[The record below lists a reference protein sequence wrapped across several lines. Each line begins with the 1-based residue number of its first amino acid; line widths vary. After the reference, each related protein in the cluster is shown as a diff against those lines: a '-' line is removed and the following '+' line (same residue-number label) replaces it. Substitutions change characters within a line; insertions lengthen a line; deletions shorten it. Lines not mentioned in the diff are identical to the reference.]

1 MAAAAFA
8 MLASLYRGENVGL
21 WEILASVRLTTAG
34 QGRGSPPVSKERIQ
48 ENYGKL
54 PLAFEANVGQA
65 DASVQFLARGSGYGL
80 FLTGTEAVMVLKQ
93 AKVNPIEGRMGAM
106 GAMLWRPRQSGTIA
120 PSTENRESMPPV
132 ADAPA
137 TVVRMQLLGGNPA
150 PQVVGRDELPGK
162 VSYFIGNDPTWS
174 PGDRG
179 PLRLGR
185 HRNHPPGA
193 RSLLR
198 GAYPGTATG
207 GP

>member
-1 MAAAAFA
+1 MRFKMSKYRILMMAAAAFA

-21 WEILASVRLTTAG
+21 WEVLASVRLTTAG

-106 GAMLWRPRQSGTIA
+106 LWRPTQSGTIA
-120 PSTENRESMPPV
+120 PSTENRESMPPMPPV

-137 TVVRMQLLGGNPA
+137 TVVRM
-150 PQVVGRDELPGK
+150 
-162 VSYFIGNDPTWS
+162 
-174 PGDRG
+174 
-179 PLRLGR
+179 
-185 HRNHPPGA
+185 
-193 RSLLR
+193 
-198 GAYPGTATG
+198 
-207 GP
+207 